1 MKKQLLI
8 AAVAATMTSVAMA
21 DISISGAAKANIT
34 SVSGSDTSYS
44 TDIDLKVV
52 GKVGATSATID
63 LETKQTSGS
72 MDIKNAYVKTSIAGA
87 NIKVGNWY
95 GTDSLLGNGGNDNVA
110 QMSVDYTMNGVKL
123 QWEDQ
128 AGSDSVTVSGSVGG
142 VKLSHEIFGS
152 KTDTKVSTDVAGV
165 SITYRSVDND
175 VDASD
180 MSSLELSTTVS
191 GIKLAYATVDANSS
205 HSSDAFF
212 GATTFTDASGVSATM
227 ALAGNN
233 VTVKSFDKDD
243 VDTMKYII
251 NRPMAGGTFEAT
263 ITDTDGSDTSV
274 DLELAVKF

>member
-34 SVSGSDTSYS
+34 SVSGSDTAYS

-72 MDIKNAYVKTSIAGA
+72 MDIKNAYVKTSVAGA

-95 GTDSLLGNGGNDNVA
+95 GSDSLLGNGGNDNVA
-110 QMSVDYTMNGVKL
+110 QISVDYTMNGVKL

-128 AGSDSVTVSGSVGG
+128 AGNDSVTISGTVGG

-212 GATTFTDASGVSATM
+212 GDTTFTDASGVSATM

-233 VTVKSFDKDD
+233 VTVKSYDRDD

-263 ITDTDGSDTSV
+263 FTDTDGSDSIV

>member
-72 MDIKNAYVKTSIAGA
+72 MDIKNAYVKTSVAGA

-95 GTDSLLGNGGNDNVA
+95 GSDSLLGNGGNDNVA
-110 QMSVDYTMNGVKL
+110 QISVDYTMNGVKL

-128 AGSDSVTVSGSVGG
+128 AGNDSVTISGTVGG

-212 GATTFTDASGVSATM
+212 GDTTFTDASGVSATM

>member
-34 SVSGSDTSYS
+34 SVSGSDTAYS

-72 MDIKNAYVKTSIAGA
+72 MDIKNAYVKTSVAGA

-95 GTDSLLGNGGNDNVA
+95 GSDSLLGNGGNDNVA
-110 QMSVDYTMNGVKL
+110 QISVDYTMNGVKL

-128 AGSDSVTVSGSVGG
+128 AGSDSVTISGTVGG
-142 VKLSHEIFGS
+142 VKLSHEIFAA

-212 GATTFTDASGVSATM
+212 GDTTFTDASGVSATM

-233 VTVKSFDKDD
+233 VTVKSYDRDD

>member
-1 MKKQLLI
+1 M
-8 AAVAATMTSVAMA
+8 ASATFA
-21 DISISGAAKANIT
+21 DISISGAAQMNINTVGSANT
-34 SVSGSDTSYS
+34 TYS
-44 TDIDLKVV
+44 TDIDLKVT
-52 GKVGATSATID
+52 GKAGDTSATID

-72 MDIKNAYVKTSIAGA
+72 MDIKNAYVKTSVAGA

-95 GTDSLLGNGGNDNVA
+95 GSDSLLGNGGNDNTA
-110 QMSVDYTMNGVKL
+110 QISVDYTMNGVKL

-128 AGSDSVTVSGSVGG
+128 AGADSVTISGTVAG
-142 VKLSHEIFGS
+142 VALSHEIFTA
-152 KTDTKVSTDVAGV
+152 KTDTKISADVAGV

-175 VDASD
+175 VDTAD

-191 GIKLAYATVDANSS
+191 GVKLAYATVDANAS

-212 GATTFTDASGVSATM
+212 GDTTFTDASGVSATM

-263 ITDTDGSDTSV
+263 FTDTDGADSSV

>member
-34 SVSGSDTSYS
+34 SVSGSDTAYS

-72 MDIKNAYVKTSIAGA
+72 MDIKNAYVKTSVAGA

-95 GTDSLLGNGGNDNVA
+95 GSDSLLGNGGNDNVA
-110 QMSVDYTMNGVKL
+110 QISVDYTMNGVKL

-128 AGSDSVTVSGSVGG
+128 AGSDSVTISGTVGG

-175 VDASD
+175 VDTSD

-191 GIKLAYATVDANSS
+191 GVKLAYATVDANAS

-212 GATTFTDASGVSATM
+212 GDTTFTDASGVSATM

-233 VTVKSFDKDD
+233 VTVKSYDRDD

>member
-34 SVSGSDTSYS
+34 SVSGSDTAYS

-72 MDIKNAYVKTSIAGA
+72 MDIKNAYVKTSVAGA

-95 GTDSLLGNGGNDNVA
+95 GSDSLLGNGGNDNVA
-110 QMSVDYTMNGVKL
+110 QISVDYTMNGVKL

-128 AGSDSVTVSGSVGG
+128 AGNDSVTISGTVGG

-212 GATTFTDASGVSATM
+212 GDTTFTDASGVSATM

-233 VTVKSFDKDD
+233 VTVKSYDRDD

>member
-72 MDIKNAYVKTSIAGA
+72 MDIKNAYVKTSVAGA

-95 GTDSLLGNGGNDNVA
+95 GSDSLLGNGGNDNVA
-110 QMSVDYTMNGVKL
+110 QISVDYTMNGVKL

-128 AGSDSVTVSGSVGG
+128 AGNDSVTISGTVGG

-212 GATTFTDASGVSATM
+212 GDTTFTDASGVSATM

-233 VTVKSFDKDD
+233 VTVKSYDRDD